1 MQTYERV
8 IALDG
13 AHNVRDLG
21 GYATGA
27 GGLTRW
33 RSLLRGDALHG
44 LSAADIEALVAQ
56 DVTTVIDL
64 RNGHEIAL
72 QPNRLEGDARVVYA
86 NIPLFAALAPIDMG
100 AADAAGFDMGER
112 YCQALD
118 SCQPA
123 IAEVLATI
131 ARAPDGIALFH
142 CTAGKDRTGLIAAL
156 ILANAGVDDAVI
168 IEDYALTGSVSG
180 PLLGQLRARALTRG
194 ASAAFVDTVLA
205 SAPESMA
212 RALHHLASRYGGAG
226 SYMAQIGMSRRD
238 VRDLE
243 RRLAG

>member
-64 RNGHEIAL
+64 RSAIDDLFGPVSDVAAAYVQDHRSATG
-72 QPNRLEGDARVVYA
+72 RRSAR
-86 NIPLFAALAPIDMG
+86 
-100 AADAAGFDMGER
+100 
-112 YCQALD
+112 
-118 SCQPA
+118 
-123 IAEVLATI
+123 
-131 ARAPDGIALFH
+131 
-142 CTAGKDRTGLIAAL
+142 
-156 ILANAGVDDAVI
+156 
-168 IEDYALTGSVSG
+168 
-180 PLLGQLRARALTRG
+180 
-194 ASAAFVDTVLA
+194 
-205 SAPESMA
+205 
-212 RALHHLASRYGGAG
+212 
-226 SYMAQIGMSRRD
+226 
-238 VRDLE
+238 
-243 RRLAG
+243 